1 MHTCRCALLCTL
13 LSSVPHDAT
22 IGHTEL
28 AALQPLLTLMKGQR
42 ADPELQGT
50 ACRTIAMLGGRSV
63 TLAKQ
68 LARVGAVKTLLLTMR
83 AHLKVEEVSTH
94 TYTYTHTHTHTHIH
108 THTHTMRAHL
118 EVGELSE
125 ETARL
130 LNELTCACA
139 CLYTR
144 MAYTQTETQRTLNQ
158 LTLTLTLTPILTRT

>member
-1 MHTCRCALLCTL
+1 MHTCMHTCRCALLCTL

-94 TYTYTHTHTHTHIH
+94 TYTYTHTHTHTH
-108 THTHTMRAHL
+108 THTMRAHL
-118 EVGELSE
+118 EVE
-125 ETARL
+125 EVSTH
-130 LNELTCACA
+130 T
-139 CLYTR
+139 YT
-144 MAYTQTETQRTLNQ
+144 YTHIHTHTYTHTYDAGSPRGGGAERGDSAS
-158 LTLTLTLTPILTRT
+158 PE